1 MVTPEKY
8 DVAFV
13 EDSVKGIVS
22 NTLSED
28 VLASANL
35 TLNKVEHNGS
45 TVLTVTITRFD
56 FVDEDPNAVK
66 VVLKATSGT
75 LEFVSHNI
83 ASTVVGANE
92 ITATDKGFTINN
104 YVEGRTYVFTYVIE
118 NITADCDVSV
128 SVSAP
133 TV

>member
-35 TLNKVEHNGS
+35 TLNKVEHNAS
-45 TVLTVTITRFD
+45 TVLPVTV
-56 FVDEDPNAVK
+56 E